1 MKKIAPKSLH
11 IGQLVVLNKHTDAQ
25 VYTIA
30 EIEDFTVTLMWYEGK
45 RLCVNAWDS
54 SRFFYP
60 DLEQIE
66 YSINSNG
73 RLATVRDRMEARL
86 IAA

>member
-1 MKKIAPKSLH
+1 MKRIAQKSLY
-11 IGQLVVLNKHTDAQ
+11 IGQLIVLNKHAEAQ

-45 RLCVNAWDS
+45 RLCVNVWDS
-54 SRFFYP
+54 SRCFYP

-86 IAA
+86 TAA

>member
-1 MKKIAPKSLH
+1 MKRIAQKSLY
-11 IGQLVVLNKHTDAQ
+11 IGQLVVLNKHNDAQ

-45 RLCVNAWDS
+45 RLCLNVWDS
-54 SRFFYP
+54 SRCFYP

>member
-1 MKKIAPKSLH
+1 MKKIAPKSLY
-11 IGQLVVLNKHTDAQ
+11 IGQLIVLNKHTEAQ

-30 EIEDFTVTLMWYEGK
+30 EIEDLIVTVMWFEGK
-45 RLCVNAWDS
+45 RLCLNKVDAS
-54 SRFFYP
+54 LCFYP
-60 DLEQIE
+60 DLQQIE

>member
-1 MKKIAPKSLH
+1 MKKIAPKSLY
-11 IGQLVVLNKHTDAQ
+11 IGQLVVLNKHTEAQ

-45 RLCVNAWDS
+45 RLCVNVWDS

-86 IAA
+86 TAA

>member
-1 MKKIAPKSLH
+1 MKRIAQKSLY
-11 IGQLVVLNKHTDAQ
+11 IGQLIVLNKHTDAQ

-30 EIEDFTVTLMWYEGK
+30 EIEDFTVTLIWFEGK
-45 RLCVNAWDS
+45 RLCVNQWDS
-54 SRFFYP
+54 SRCFYP
-60 DLEQIE
+60 ELEQIE

-86 IAA
+86 VAA